1 MHANETAPERRGWIV
16 GLYERVIRFVGGCML
31 GAIVAI
37 MIAQVAARYVFGSSL
52 IWAEELCRYIMVWMT
67 FLLLGTSYK
76 AGEFVSLE
84 MLPASLPV
92 AARRVVRIVMAVPTL
107 VFLALMTWA
116 GWVYASRFDHQT
128 IPALDFI
135 WESLTGGP
143 LNLSIRWIYVSVSV
157 GCGLLFLHILVDL
170 ALRAGRL
177 VRGEP
182 DATAIKAD
190 AGEVA

>member
-1 MHANETAPERRGWIV
+1 MHANEAAPERRGGIV
-16 GLYERVIRFVGGCML
+16 GLYESFIRIVGGCML
-31 GAIVAI
+31 GAIVVI
-37 MIAQVAARYVFGSSL
+37 MVAQVTARYVFGSSL

-67 FLLLGTSYK
+67 FLLLGMSYK

-84 MLPASLPV
+84 MLPGSLSV
-92 AARRVVRIVMAVPTL
+92 TARRVVRIVMAVPTL
-107 VFLALMTWA
+107 AFLALMTWA
-116 GWVYASRFDHQT
+116 GWVYASRFDNQT

-143 LNLSIRWIYVSVSV
+143 LSLSIRWVYVSVSV
-157 GCGLLFLHILVDL
+157 GCGLLFLHILADL

-182 DATAIKAD
+182 DATATKAD